1 MEFSFT
7 SKLNFIKTVLSSKQY
22 GMVSQDEFLVLELPG
37 YAAAAAIINRWIE
50 LRDRRHDRRHS
61 GSGTLW
67 TGTYPSHPY
76 PSHTQPRRSSSRNSQ
91 RPTMLPLIRLD
102 ISPDKYLSSCR
113 LSVGESAINA
123 ALMCA
128 QFFRLARA
136 ALARRSLIC
145 APIVW
150 ATTRYERLGR
160 HTAKSNTPAMP
171 INIALR
177 LPRRGPSRRLATIA
191 KGKSLQHP
199 QHIDDIRRHS
209 RSTDPPNVEL

>member
-1 MEFSFT
+1 MVWFPRMNSSFQSCPAT
-7 SKLNFIKTVLSSKQY
+7 LLLLLLPSSIGELSC
-22 GMVSQDEFLVLELPG
+22 GTGDTIADT
-37 YAAAAAIINRWIE
+37 AAMAHYEQAHI
-50 LRDRRHDRRHS
+50 HPHPH
-61 GSGTLW
+61 
-67 TGTYPSHPY
+67 PSHKQ
-76 PSHTQPRRSSSRNSQ
+76 TRRSSSRNSQ

-160 HTAKSNTPAMP
+160 HTAKSNTPAIP

-177 LPRRGPSRRLATIA
+177 LPRRGPSRRLATITTA
-191 KGKSLQHP
+191 
-199 QHIDDIRRHS
+199 
-209 RSTDPPNVEL
+209 

>member
-1 MEFSFT
+1 MIADS
-7 SKLNFIKTVLSSKQY
+7 
-22 GMVSQDEFLVLELPG
+22 G
-37 YAAAAAIINRWIE
+37 Y
-50 LRDRRHDRRHS
+50 S
-61 GSGTLW
+61 TLW
-67 TGTYPSHPY
+67 TGT
-76 PSHTQPRRSSSRNSQ
+76 HTDTHAHRHAHSSSRNSQ

-113 LSVGESAINA
+113 LSVSKSAINA

-145 APIVW
+145 ASIVW

-177 LPRRGPSRRLATIA
+177 LPRWGQPTTGNDNDGIKTTSGGGAGSRVQCKIFTRLAHRWQ
-191 KGKSLQHP
+191 LQAW
-199 QHIDDIRRHS
+199 Q
-209 RSTDPPNVEL
+209 TCQNVELQTEIPSNKF